1 MTKYVAFLRGIN
13 VVGKN
18 IIKVEAL
25 KDAFQ
30 SMGLKKNSVL
40 ARPPV
45 IGIPSLKYLLNCDC
59 PGHHCAMYYTVI
71 FKCSFCIKGK

>member
-1 MTKYVAFLRGIN
+1 MTKYIAFLRGIN

-18 IIKVEAL
+18 IIKMEAL

-30 SMGLKKNSVL
+30 SMRLIKNTVL

-45 IGIPSLKYLLNCDC
+45 IGIPSLKYLLN
-59 PGHHCAMYYTVI
+59 
-71 FKCSFCIKGK
+71 